1 MILIFKVNLNFISAK
16 TNKNEENLLNSANT
30 TDYKKNMLDYRSKL
44 ENVRSDI
51 YNSWKKVQ
59 SPVTTVSEKKYDN

>member
-1 MILIFKVNLNFISAK
+1 MLANTIR
-16 TNKNEENLLNSANT
+16 NEESLLNSTNT
-30 TDYKKNMLDYRSKL
+30 NDYKKNMLDYRSKL

-59 SPVTTVSEKKYDN
+59 SPITSINEKKFEN

>member
-1 MILIFKVNLNFISAK
+1 MTIIFKVKVVLISAK
-16 TNKNEENLLNSANT
+16 TNKIEESLLNSTNST
-30 TDYKKNMLDYRSKL
+30 EYKKNILDYRSKL

-59 SPVTTVSEKKYDN
+59 SPITTISEK

>member
-1 MILIFKVNLNFISAK
+1 M
-16 TNKNEENLLNSANT
+16 NKNEENMLNSANT

-59 SPVTTVSEKKYDN
+59 SPVTTVGEKKYDN

>member
-1 MILIFKVNLNFISAK
+1 MIIIFKVKVVLISAK
-16 TNKNEENLLNSANT
+16 TNKIEESLLNSTNST
-30 TDYKKNMLDYRSKL
+30 EYKKNILDYRSKL

-59 SPVTTVSEKKYDN
+59 SPITTISEK